1 MGIRLFPKKVDFF
14 SIFEKSAK
22 ILVDA
27 STELLEL
34 FEHFD
39 DLEAR
44 IAKIRDWEHD
54 NDDLTHETM
63 SRLNQTFLTPIDRED
78 IHALTTSLDD
88 VLDFL
93 WAAGDRVVLFH
104 VGSSRPC
111 AIELA
116 RSLRENC
123 LVVQR
128 AIGQLRRKNYAAL
141 QEACI
146 EINRLENEADSIFRE
161 AMGKL
166 FEVEAD
172 PIQLI
177 KWKEILEFIEMATDK
192 CEDVANTLEA
202 VVLKHA

>member
-1 MGIRLFPKKVDFF
+1 MAIRLFPKKVDFF

-22 ILVDA
+22 NLVDA
-27 STELLEL
+27 SSELLGL

-44 IAKIRDWEHD
+44 VAKIRDWEHD

-93 WAAGDRVVLFH
+93 WAAGDRVVLYG
-104 VGSSRPC
+104 VESSRSS

-128 AIGQLRRKNYAAL
+128 AIGELRRKDYTAL
-141 QEACI
+141 RDDCI
-146 EINRLENEADSIFRE
+146 EINRLENEADAIFRK
-161 AMGKL
+161 AMAEL
-166 FEVEAD
+166 FETEAD

-177 KWKEILEFIEMATDK
+177 KWKEILEYIELATDK

-202 VVLKHA
+202 VVLKHD